1 MGKLI
6 AYRLAF
12 AIPQLIIISVVVFS
26 LTYLVP
32 GSAAAAMLG
41 NAANPAAIAQVEAQ
55 LGLDQPALQRFISWM
70 GAIVTGDMGSSMR
83 LGVPVSDLV
92 SDRVWATLSIVCG
105 GMLVALILGVGAGV
119 YTGTRPGTTK
129 DRVIT
134 GGTVLGLAIP
144 EFWLGL
150 LLTMVFASQLGWVP
164 VVAWTPFTDDPIAW
178 LRGLVLPS
186 VALGV
191 TGGAIIARQTRAA
204 MVTAMAS
211 PYTDTLT
218 AAGVSRRLQV
228 VRYGV
233 KNALVPVLASA
244 GVTFAIL
251 IGVSFVIEKVFA
263 LPGLGS
269 LMLTSVISQDFP
281 VVQGIVLVTAVLVIA
296 VNLVLDICYGLI
308 NPQARPQ

>member
-12 AIPQLIIISVVVFS
+12 AVPQLVIISVVVFS

-32 GSAAAAMLG
+32 GSPAAAMLG
-41 NAANPAAIAQVEAQ
+41 NAATPESIAQVEAQ
-55 LGLDQPALQRFISWM
+55 LGLDRPPFERFVEWFGGLLQGDLGTSFRAGM
-70 GAIVTGDMGSSMR
+70 PVTDLLESR
-83 LGVPVSDLV
+83 VP
-92 SDRVWATLSIVCG
+92 ATLSIVFG
-105 GMLVALILGVGAGV
+105 GMVVAFLLGVGAGV
-119 YTGTRPGTTK
+119 FTGTRPGTLA
-129 DRVIT
+129 DRVVT

-150 LLTMVFASQLGWVP
+150 LLTTVFAVQLGWVP
-164 VVAWTPFTDDPIAW
+164 IVAWTPFVDDPAGW
-178 LRGLVLPS
+178 LVGIMLPS
-186 VALGV
+186 IALGV

-204 MVTAMAS
+204 MVSSMSS
-211 PYTDTLT
+211 PFMDTLT
-218 AAGVSRRLQV
+218 AAGVPRRVQV
-228 VRYGV
+228 ARYGV
-233 KNALVPVLASA
+233 KNALVPVLAST

-281 VVQGIVLVTAVLVIA
+281 VVQGVVLVTAVLVIA
-296 VNLVLDICYGLI
+296 VNLLLDIAYGLI

>member
-1 MGKLI
+1 MWKLI
-6 AYRLAF
+6 TYRLAF
-12 AIPQLIIISVVVFS
+12 AIPQLVIISMVVFS

-32 GSAAAAMLG
+32 GSPAAAMLG

-55 LGLDQPALQRFISWM
+55 LGLDQPALQRFFSWFTAM
-70 GAIVTGDMGSSMR
+70 LSGDLGGSIR
-83 LGVPVSDLV
+83 LGVPVNDLL
-92 SDRVWATLSIVCG
+92 SQRVPATLSVVAG
-105 GMLVALILGVGAGV
+105 GMLVALVLGVGAGI
-119 YTGTRPGTTK
+119 YTGTRPGTIG
-129 DRVIT
+129 DRVVT

-150 LLTMVFASQLGWVP
+150 VLTMVFAAHLGWVP
-164 VVAWTPFTDDPIAW
+164 VVAWTPFGDDPLGW

-186 VALGV
+186 VALGL

-204 MVTAMAS
+204 MVTAMAA
-211 PYTDTLT
+211 PYMDTLT

-233 KNALVPVLASA
+233 KNALVPVLASS

-281 VVQGIVLVTAVLVIA
+281 VVQGIVLITAVLVIS
-296 VNLVLDICYGLI
+296 VNLLLDISYGLI

>member
-6 AYRLAF
+6 AYRLLF
-12 AIPQLIIISVVVFS
+12 AVPQLVIISVVVFS

-32 GSAAAAMLG
+32 GSPAAAMLG
-41 NAANPAAIAQVEAQ
+41 NAATPESIAQVEAQ
-55 LGLDQPALQRFISWM
+55 LGLDRPPVERFVEWLGGILH
-70 GAIVTGDMGSSMR
+70 GDLGMSFR
-83 LGVPVSDLV
+83 TGVPVADLLTQ
-92 SDRVWATLSIVCG
+92 RVPATLSIVLG
-105 GMLVALILGVGAGV
+105 GMVVALVIGVGAGV
-119 YTGTRPGTTK
+119 YTGTRPGTAG
-129 DRVIT
+129 DRLVT

-150 LLTMVFASQLGWVP
+150 ILTTVFAVQLGWVP
-164 VVAWTPFTDDPIAW
+164 IIAWTPLTDDPLAW

-186 VALGV
+186 IALGV

-204 MVTAMAS
+204 VVTSMAS
-211 PYTDTLT
+211 PYADTLT
-218 AAGVSRRLQV
+218 AAGVPRRLQV
-228 VRYGV
+228 ARYGV

-251 IGVSFVIEKVFA
+251 IGVSFVVEKVFA

-269 LMLTSVISQDFP
+269 LMLTSVIGQDFP
-281 VVQGIVLVTAVLVIA
+281 VVQGVVLVTAVLVIA
-296 VNLVLDICYGLI
+296 VNLVLDISYGLI

>member
-12 AIPQLIIISVVVFS
+12 AVPQLVIISVVVFS

-32 GSAAAAMLG
+32 GSPAAAMLG
-41 NAANPAAIAQVEAQ
+41 NAATPESIAQVEAQ
-55 LGLDQPALQRFISWM
+55 LGLDRPPFERFVEWFGGLLQGDLGTSFRAGM
-70 GAIVTGDMGSSMR
+70 PVTDLLESR
-83 LGVPVSDLV
+83 VP
-92 SDRVWATLSIVCG
+92 ATLSIVFG
-105 GMLVALILGVGAGV
+105 GMVVAFLLGVGAGV
-119 YTGTRPGTTK
+119 FTGTRPGTLA
-129 DRVIT
+129 DRVVT

-150 LLTMVFASQLGWVP
+150 LLTTVFAVQLGWVP
-164 VVAWTPFTDDPIAW
+164 IVAWTPFADDPAGWLLGIA
-178 LRGLVLPS
+178 LPS
-186 VALGV
+186 IALGV

-204 MVTAMAS
+204 MVGSMSS
-211 PYTDTLT
+211 PFMDTLT
-218 AAGVSRRLQV
+218 AAGVPRRVQV
-228 VRYGV
+228 ARYGV
-233 KNALVPVLASA
+233 KNALVPVLAST

-281 VVQGIVLVTAVLVIA
+281 VVQGVVLVTAVLVIA
-296 VNLVLDICYGLI
+296 VNLLLDIAYGLI

>member
-12 AIPQLIIISVVVFS
+12 AVPQLIIISVVVFS

-32 GSAAAAMLG
+32 GSPAAAMLG
-41 NAANPAAIAQVEAQ
+41 NAANPEAIAQVEAQ
-55 LGLDQPALQRFISWM
+55 LGLDRPPLQRFFEWF
-70 GAIVTGDMGSSMR
+70 GALLTGDLGTSFR
-83 LGVPVSDLV
+83 LGVPVTDLLG
-92 SDRVWATLSIVCG
+92 DRLPATLSVVAG
-105 GMLVALILGVGAGV
+105 GMVVALLLGVGAGV
-119 YTGTRPGTTK
+119 YTGTRPGTTG
-129 DRVIT
+129 DRVVT

-150 LLTMVFASQLGWVP
+150 ILTTVFAVQLGWIP
-164 VVAWTPFTDDPIAW
+164 IIAWTPLSDDPLGW
-178 LRGLVLPS
+178 LVGLILPS
-186 VALGV
+186 IALGL

-218 AAGVSRRLQV
+218 AAGVPRRVQIA
-228 VRYGV
+228 RYGV
-233 KNALVPVLASA
+233 KNALVPVLAST

-251 IGVSFVIEKVFA
+251 IGVSFVIERVFA
-263 LPGLGS
+263 LPGIGS
-269 LMLTSVISQDFP
+269 LMLTSVISQDFA
-281 VVQGIVLVTAVLVIA
+281 VVQGVVLVTAVLVIA